1 MARGNKNYTEQ
12 YILDR
17 ALRNLEKL
25 DVVGITEKMNQ
36 MIVQVSVFFC
46 VKKYS
51 YIVVVTTNSFA
62 YIIYSFDSISI
73 L

>member
-1 MARGNKNYTEQ
+1 MGPMARGNKNYTEQ

-36 MIVQVSVFFC
+36 MIVQVSVVFLC
-46 VKKYS
+46 EEVQLYS
-51 YIVVVTTNSFA
+51 SRHN
-62 YIIYSFDSISI
+62 
-73 L
+73 